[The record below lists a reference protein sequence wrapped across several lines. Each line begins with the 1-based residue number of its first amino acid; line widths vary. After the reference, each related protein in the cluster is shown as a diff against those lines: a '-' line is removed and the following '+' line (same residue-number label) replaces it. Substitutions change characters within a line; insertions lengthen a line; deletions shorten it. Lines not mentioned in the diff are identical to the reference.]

1 MKHQSIDV
9 SSRRAK
15 FLEIEKESKR
25 ARRRASARM
34 KHIQKQRLMME
45 AIKEAGKVSAF
56 QEVPVGAIILY
67 EDRIIARAHNQVEQL
82 RDATAHAEILAIT
95 QASSYLSDWRLKGC
109 SLFVT
114 AEPCLMCAGA
124 LKLSRISHI
133 YFGAYDPKEGALISL
148 PHPSFKFKIEGGIL
162 KEDCAALL
170 KEFFLR
176 LRKK

>member
-1 MKHQSIDV
+1 MRSTQKE
-9 SSRRAK
+9 K
-15 FLEIEKESKR
+15 F
-25 ARRRASARM
+25 M
-34 KHIQKQRLMME
+34 GE
-45 AIKEAGKVSAF
+45 AIKEAKKVSVF
-56 QEVPVGAIILY
+56 SEVPVGAVIVY
-67 EDRIIARAHNQVEQL
+67 EGHLIARAHNQVEQL

-114 AEPCLMCAGA
+114 VEPCLMCTGA

-148 PHPSFKFKIEGGIL
+148 PHPSFKFKVEGGIL
-162 KEDCAALL
+162 KEECAVLL
-170 KEFFLR
+170 KEFFSR